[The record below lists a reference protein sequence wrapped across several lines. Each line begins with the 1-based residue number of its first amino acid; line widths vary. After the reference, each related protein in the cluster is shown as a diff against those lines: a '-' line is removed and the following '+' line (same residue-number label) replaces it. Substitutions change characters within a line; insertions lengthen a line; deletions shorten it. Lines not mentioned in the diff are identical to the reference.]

1 MKKTDTMA
9 SKMQWLG
16 TLNTIA
22 ATMDEVTNI
31 TDADLS
37 EMIYDIPQGRGKHRM
52 ESQSNRMRANTIS
65 WMTFV
70 IMSSNSSLYDKLSNH
85 KTTSDGELRR
95 LIELRITRPEN
106 ISKQESDAVFGKLS
120 ENYGM
125 AGPVFM
131 QYVLKNPEKVRA
143 LLNKIKKK
151 IDLDM
156 NLDQSDRFYSVILA
170 CAFAAATVAK
180 QLKLHEIDIPRVYQ
194 YALVTIANIRN
205 NIVKPASNTTMA
217 AQETLTTY
225 INENLNNALIVN
237 AKRGGVPQ
245 APIREPRGPLRIR
258 YEPDTAELWIPAS
271 ALRDYFVSRQVDFQQ
286 AVKDLTGKGI
296 FKNDGSATTK
306 RIGSGAVGNFET
318 LGVRCYC
325 IDGASVG
332 MDSEGFADDA
342 ASPAA

>member
-1 MKKTDTMA
+1 
-9 SKMQWLG
+9 
-16 TLNTIA
+16 
-22 ATMDEVTNI
+22 
-31 TDADLS
+31 
-37 EMIYDIPQGRGKHRM
+37 
-52 ESQSNRMRANTIS
+52 
-65 WMTFV
+65 
-70 IMSSNSSLYDKLSNH
+70 
-85 KTTSDGELRR
+85 LRR

-106 ISKQESDAVFGKLS
+106 ISKQESDAIFGKLN
-120 ENYGM
+120 EHYGL

-143 LLNKIKKK
+143 MLNKIKKK
-151 IDLDM
+151 IDLDLQ
-156 NLDQSDRFYSVILA
+156 LDQSDRFYSVILA
-170 CAFAAATVAK
+170 CAFTGATIAK
-180 QLKLHEIDIPRVYQ
+180 RLGLHSIDIPRVYQ

-205 NIVKPASNTTMA
+205 NIVKPASNTTLA

-271 ALRDYFVSRQVDFQQ
+271 ALRDYFVGRQVDFQQ
-286 AVKDLTGKGI
+286 AVKDLTSKGI
-296 FKNDGSATTK
+296 FKNNGAATTK

-325 IDGASVG
+325 IDGGSVG

-342 ASPAA
+342 AAPAA